1 MPAGNGAAVESSPP
15 RPRYSRAITPS
26 LWLFTIP
33 FLIWAV
39 VRVFGWERGWPWV
52 QLMAFTP
59 YAVAGS
65 AVVAVLALVTR
76 RWMPGVVALVATVSL
91 CAVVAPRAFSDGGRT
106 AAGPA
111 LRVLTVNLM
120 GGSIDERAL
129 VALVRR
135 LNVDVLALQELTPA
149 GDADLRASGVHRYL
163 PYAASFPLPGVSGS
177 AVLSGHPLTATAHRP
192 LRGGAVQARATL
204 DVPGARPVE
213 VESAHPAAPWGRPGM
228 ANWYGDLRAQPPAT
242 VDGRLRILLGDFN
255 ATLDHA
261 ALRRLVNSGYRDA
274 AEVSGTGLRTS
285 WPSDGQRLMAPV
297 TLDHVLADRRI
308 GVAGARPYLIAGTDH
323 RAVYA
328 ELVIPR

>member
-1 MPAGNGAAVESSPP
+1 M
-15 RPRYSRAITPS
+15 
-26 LWLFTIP
+26 WLVTVP

-39 VRVFGWERGWPWV
+39 ARAFGWERGWPWV

-65 AVVAVLALVTR
+65 AVVAVLALVIR
-76 RWMPGVVALVATVSL
+76 RWMPGVVAVVATVAL
-91 CAVVAPRAFSDGGRT
+91 VAVVAPRALSDGGRS

-120 GGSIDERAL
+120 GGSVDERAL

-135 LNVDVLALQELTPA
+135 LDVDVLALQELTPA
-149 GDADLRASGVHRYL
+149 GDADLRAAGVHRYL
-163 PYAASFPLPGVSGS
+163 PYAAS
-177 AVLSGHPLTATAHRP
+177 
-192 LRGGAVQARATL
+192 
-204 DVPGARPVE
+204 
-213 VESAHPAAPWGRPGM
+213 
-228 ANWYGDLRAQPPAT
+228 
-242 VDGRLRILLGDFN
+242 LLGDFN
-255 ATLDHA
+255 VTLDHT

-285 WPSDGQRLMAPV
+285 WPSNGQRLMLPV

-308 GVAGARPYLIAGTDH
+308 GVATARPYLIAGTDH

>member
-1 MPAGNGAAVESSPP
+1 MQ
-15 RPRYSRAITPS
+15 RPRYSAITP
-26 LWLFTIP
+26 LAWLFTIP

-39 VRVFGWERGWPWV
+39 VRVLGWEHGWPWV

-59 YAVAGS
+59 YAAAGS
-65 AVVAVLALVTR
+65 VVVAVFALVTR
-76 RWMPGVVALVATVSL
+76 RWVPAVVALVAAVSL
-91 CAVVAPRAFSDGGRT
+91 VAVVAPRAFSDGGRT
-106 AAGPA
+106 AAGQP

-120 GGSIDERAL
+120 GGSVDERAL

-135 LNVDVLALQELTPA
+135 LDVDVLALQELTPA
-149 GDADLRASGVHRYL
+149 GDADLRAADLHRYL

-177 AVLSGHPLTATAHRP
+177 AVLSRHPLTATAHRP
-192 LRGGAVQARATL
+192 LRGGAVQAQATL

-228 ANWYGDLRAQPPAT
+228 ANWYRDLRAQPPAT
-242 VDGRLRILLGDFN
+242 VDGHLRILLGDFN
-255 ATLDHA
+255 ATLDHV

-285 WPSDGQRLMAPV
+285 WPSQGQRLMAPV

-308 GVAGARPYLIAGTDH
+308 GVAEARPYLIAGTDH

-328 ELVIPR
+328 ELVIPRP